1 VHDSANEGIWMSGG
15 RIDAGALAVGRGARA
30 SHGPAAMAD
39 PERAEIDRRLEELLR
54 RLEVDAG
61 RLENSEEVRDA
72 TQVVADELRKDRP
85 NKTTITGVLTGIAAA
100 VASVSGLATATD
112 ALLESVRNFL

>member
-1 VHDSANEGIWMSGG
+1 MRDATNEGIQMSGG

-30 SHGPAAMAD
+30 VQGRDPHAD
-39 PERAEIDRRLEELLR
+39 PARAEINSRLEELLR
-54 RLEVDAG
+54 RLDADAG
-61 RLENSEEVRDA
+61 RLENPEEVRDA
-72 TQVVADELRKDRP
+72 TQVVANELGKDRP

-112 ALLESVRNFL
+112 ALLESVQSFL